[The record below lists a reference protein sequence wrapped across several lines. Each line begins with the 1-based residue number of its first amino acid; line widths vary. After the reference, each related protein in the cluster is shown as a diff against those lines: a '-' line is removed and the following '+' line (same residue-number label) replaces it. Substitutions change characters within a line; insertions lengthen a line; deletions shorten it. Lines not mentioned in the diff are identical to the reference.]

1 MKSTLT
7 LMLCL
12 ASFSVFAKTT
22 LDCGGTEP
30 FWGIKVDQNGFV
42 KYSSPDME
50 NPKFFSK
57 STKISAA
64 GTGANF
70 AYQLIATNMKNESIK
85 LNITT
90 AECNDGMSDEIYP
103 QTVLVE
109 DNGAILY
116 GCCK

>member
-1 MKSTLT
+1 MKLLLT
-7 LMLCL
+7 LLITL
-12 ASFSVFAKTT
+12 SSLSVFANTT

-30 FWGIKVDQNGFV
+30 FWGIKVDKNGFV
-42 KYSSPDME
+42 KYSSPDFD
-50 NPKFFSK
+50 NAKFFSK

-85 LNITT
+85 LNVTT
-90 AECNDGMSDEIYP
+90 AECNDGMSDETYP

-109 DNGAILY
+109 DNGTILF